1 MKFKPFTLSLLAAA
15 LLSSVSAIPA
25 MAQNTNTPSIDR
37 TQQDIRTRIQ
47 QGINNGQITQQEA
60 QALFQ
65 QERSIQFREIRFKQD
80 GNASPQEREAIRRE
94 LEAMNADVDRMLA
107 NNRGNNN
114 GMHTPG
120 IDNREERISA
130 RIDAGIASGKITR
143 AEAKK
148 LHQRERDIQ
157 RLERRYKS
165 DGRVTQT
172 ERRRLQQDLNKLNAD
187 VDQLLRN
194 ERHYRR

>member
-15 LLSSVSAIPA
+15 LLASVSALPA
-25 MAQNTNTPSIDR
+25 MAQNTNTPGIDR
-37 TQQDIRTRIQ
+37 AQQDIRARIQ

-60 QALFQ
+60 QALYQ
-65 QERSIQFREIRFKQD
+65 QERSIQFREIRLKQD
-80 GNASPQEREAIRRE
+80 GRASPQEREAIRRE
-94 LEAMNADVDRMLA
+94 LEAMSADVDRMLT
-107 NNRGNNN
+107 NNRGNN
-114 GMHTPG
+114 GRMHTPG
-120 IDNREERISA
+120 IDNREARISA
-130 RIDAGIASGKITR
+130 RIDAGVASGQITR
-143 AEAKK
+143 REAKK

-157 RLERRYKS
+157 RLERNYKS

-187 VDQLLRN
+187 VDRLLHN